1 MNEVIY
7 GANHL
12 ALSKKDGGIRQWATD
27 EAAWRKIAKYR
38 LLLQDCLIFSL
49 LGVGIRRG
57 DKAAIHA
64 TRRWV
69 TTIPEDSV
77 LVKLDFTNVFNTLRR
92 DSLLEAVTRDISKV
106 YRFAHAAYSN
116 RPLLLYMARTTY
128 ALRRETARQPL
139 GPSGVQPRATAAFNK
154 AEIGPT
160 HRLLG

>member
-38 LLLQDCLIFSL
+38 LQLQDCLIFSL

-57 DKAAIHA
+57 AKAAVHA

-77 LVKLDFTNVFNTLRR
+77 LVKLDFTNALR

-116 RPLLLYMARTTY
+116 RPLLLYRARTTY

>member
-38 LLLQDCLIFSL
+38 LQLQDCLIFSL

-57 DKAAIHA
+57 AKAAVHA

-77 LVKLDFTNVFNTLRR
+77 LVKLDFTNALR

-106 YRFAHAAYSN
+106 YRFAHVAYSN
-116 RPLLLYMARTTY
+116 RPLLLYRARTTY